1 MWERILL
8 LVLSLLEVAK
18 AHPASYPHQHPHVPE
33 LTPVAATVTGPSS
46 VVAPNAAVPY
56 YNGPLPHYGSHVV
69 HPPPYYGY
77 PYGGY
82 GGYGYPSLYPYRQAH
97 RYARPQYPRPQYTR
111 PYYPRPYYPRPHYPI
126 RPRLSYPLSTRK
138 FYPQE
143 KSLPNYLP
151 IANQLSL
158 AYGNVAG
165 PYAKVDPY
173 AGTHYKPVEKSNR
186 RKRSLYSP
194 YPYRSY
200 YNPYGRYYNPYAGYY
215 QGRHAHF
222 PQSYN
227 PYIYD
232 YQHANRFNDPTLKA
246 HFPSNH
252 YGYTFQQLPS
262 LRPGNPFNNYP
273 GLGLNPFYQYSKSAY
288 ADSISKAV
296 QNMNP
301 ETMWSED
308 GPNYNLAGF
317 KFDAEEG
324 LAKG

>member
-18 AHPASYPHQHPHVPE
+18 AHPHPHVPEYPHVPE
-33 LTPVAATVTGPSS
+33 LTPVSATVTGPSS

-69 HPPPYYGY
+69 HPPRYYGY

-82 GGYGYPSLYPYRQAH
+82 GYPRRYPYRQPY
-97 RYARPQYPRPQYTR
+97 RYPRPHYPR
-111 PYYPRPYYPRPHYPI
+111 PYYPRPYYPRPHYPF

-138 FYPQE
+138 YYPQE

-158 AYGNVAG
+158 AFPDGN
-165 PYAKVDPY
+165 VDPY
-173 AGTHYKPVEKSNR
+173 AGTHYTPQEKYKNKR
-186 RKRSLYSP
+186 RKRSPYSP
-194 YPYRSY
+194 YGPYQ
-200 YNPYGRYYNPYAGYY
+200 YNPYHYNPYRRYYSPYSGYY
-215 QGRHAHF
+215 HGRHAHF

-232 YQHANRFNDPTLKA
+232 FQHANRFNDPTLKA
-246 HFPSNH
+246 HFPSKH

-262 LRPGNPFNNYP
+262 MRPGNPFNNYP

-288 ADSISKAV
+288 ADSMSKAV

-301 ETMWSED
+301 EEMWSF
-308 GPNYNLAGF
+308 GGTNYNLAGF
-317 KFDAEEG
+317 KFQAEEEEP
-324 LAKG
+324 AP